1 MYQATPFQLVVSL
14 KLQFVLEHFQ
24 QLASVQV
31 VIVISVVQD
40 QSFPFYK
47 KYYTQC
53 TVKLRPNFEKIAQLK
68 CTTNEKR
75 NLSEHDEKNFK
86 LKNFL

>member
-40 QSFPFYK
+40 QSFPIYYMFNK
-47 KYYTQC
+47 K
-53 TVKLRPNFEKIAQLK
+53 TVNVEPDSNQLK
-68 CTTNEKR
+68 TMHSVSD
-75 NLSEHDEKNFK
+75 LIIG
-86 LKNFL
+86 